1 MFLALYKQ
9 PPLRIQ
15 KIIFLYQ
22 MLYKTDDVMNVQ
34 IDEDFSL
41 RKTLADILMKM
52 NILGSTHKESSAG
65 FSTGDTDWT
74 F

>member
-22 MLYKTDDVMNVQ
+22 MLYKTDDVMHVQ

-41 RKTLADILMKM
+41 RKTLAAILMKM

-65 FSTGDTDWT
+65 FST
-74 F
+74 